1 MAWFAGK
8 NQKVGIVP
16 HTVDELDRTP
26 DRHGEHGCSMRMA
39 IQLYLATRLAFPDAN
54 SVSTQ
59 QACYS
64 DVDGHSRE

>member
-16 HTVDELDRTP
+16 TQSTNSDRTP